1 MDINKRIEK
10 IKEYFS
16 QFNVYYGLNVLII
29 KLPKKW
35 SDFDYREMCYS
46 QNITVEKSQNNEL
59 VFTNDMNDGCDKLFD
74 MVEEIIKFNEQ
85 IEKKTQLFKEKTEE
99 LKALFSTESY
109 EKLQTLFFS
118 FGNNKKNNKS
128 KTKKKE
134 LVVVNEVSNP
144 DVTINDSVEVEKKES
159 RIEIETI
166 PPKSS
171 ISLVDYVT
179 EEILE
184 ENK

>member
-1 MDINKRIEK
+1 MI
-10 IKEYFS
+10 
-16 QFNVYYGLNVLII
+16 
-29 KLPKKW
+29 
-35 SDFDYREMCYS
+35 
-46 QNITVEKSQNNEL
+46 
-59 VFTNDMNDGCDKLFD
+59 
-74 MVEEIIKFNEQ
+74 EEIIKFNEQ

-99 LKALFSTESY
+99 LKALFSTEPY

-128 KTKKKE
+128 KAKKKE
-134 LVVVNEVSNP
+134 LVVVNDVSNP
-144 DVTINDSVEVEKKES
+144 DVVIIDSVEVEKKES

>member
-35 SDFDYREMCYS
+35 LDFDYREMCYS

-74 MVEEIIKFNEQ
+74 MIEEIIKFNEQ

-99 LKALFSTESY
+99 LKTLFSTEPY

-118 FGNNKKNNKS
+118 FENIKKNNKS

-134 LVVVNEVSNP
+134 LVVNEVSKP
-144 DVTINDSVEVEKKES
+144 DVAIIDSVEVENKES
-159 RIEIETI
+159 KIEIETI